1 MLMALLISVH
11 LASASTLRT
20 NEVIIEN
27 SPGWLK
33 SPRVEKVT
41 QRIQRKLEWAT
52 RRVNVTWFTSKSEY
66 EASHNLG
73 PSAIAV
79 TKYSNGQASI
89 LLGPNVT
96 THNFDAVF
104 GHELV
109 HVIIYQK
116 YKSAIPKWFE
126 EGLANHLAN
135 MGSVNYEWLAR
146 QPMVENVK
154 ELAHPQSGSSER
166 ITYRYKASQALA
178 EMLDKKCKLDNLIR
192 LSVER
197 KMEDYIVSYCQIKD
211 LNQAFRDWIKLK
223 APTKS

>member
-1 MLMALLISVH
+1 MLVLVILLATTSIQANV
-11 LASASTLRT
+11 LKT

-27 SPGWLK
+27 APDWLK

-41 QRIQRKLEWAT
+41 QRIQHKLEWAT
-52 RRVNVTWFTSKSEY
+52 RRVNVIWFTSNHDYQRAHS
-66 EASHNLG
+66 LG

-96 THNFDAVF
+96 TQNFDAIF

-116 YKSAIPKWFE
+116 YKTAIPKWFE

-135 MGSVNYEWLAR
+135 MGSVDYYWLSQ
-146 QPMVENVK
+146 QPEIDDVK
-154 ELAHPQSGSSER
+154 NLAHPQSGSSDR
-166 ITYRYKASQALA
+166 VTYRYKASQALA

-211 LNQAFRDWIKLK
+211 LNQSFKDWVKLK
-223 APTKS
+223 SKS